1 MINTLIWF
9 FTLVI
14 PLYYMYTTDL
24 NVENILYT
32 VIMLIWGQSPKLFDS
47 GEAYIPEIIIMK
59 NIRSKSVLHL
69 LTVSKQFKAELI
81 LN

>member
-1 MINTLIWF
+1 
-9 FTLVI
+9 
-14 PLYYMYTTDL
+14 MYTTDL

-32 VIMLIWGQSPKLFDS
+32 VMLIWGQSPKLFDS
-47 GEAYIPEIIIMK
+47 GEAYIREIIIMK